1 MIEIDIQETETP
13 LSRLL
18 DHVAAGGEILIS
30 KAGQPLARLVPY
42 VPPQL
47 QSRIP
52 GLDAGLVEI
61 AEDFDA
67 SLPEDVIQ
75 AFES

>member
-13 LSRLL
+13 LSHLL
-18 DHVAAGGEILIS
+18 DQVAAEGEILIS
-30 KAGQPLARLVPY
+30 KAGKPLARLVPY
-42 VPPQL
+42 VPQL
-47 QSRIP
+47 PSRIP

-67 SLPEDVIQ
+67 PLPEAILQ

>member
-1 MIEIDIQETETP
+1 MKEIGIDEAKAE
-13 LSRLL
+13 LFLL
-18 DHVAAGGEILIS
+18 LHQVAAGEEIIILEDG
-30 KAGQPLARLVPY
+30 KPLARLVPCASLR
-42 VPPQL
+42 QD
-47 QSRIP
+47 RIP

-67 SLPEDVIQ
+67 PLPEEILQ